1 MPTTNKWLDV
11 PITGRDTTMNG
22 KVVMYN
28 LDVLDLPSW
37 VWKNP
42 IESVVF
48 GEYTKWCSNLTWYPF
63 NIIHYNPNPSSRKHL
78 SVGGVES
85 NDIYC
90 RDILPIEA
98 DFGYFLGSYHYP
110 IATSFTDYE
119 PYTRLQLWLPFYGLA
134 DIKIAEVQGKYIQIR
149 LYIDFATGQAQY
161 VIGVNP
167 NNVTCS
173 TEPFLRRSVNGTTYA
188 VDDTNT
194 RIIGT
199 YVFNIG
205 YDIPITS
212 SGMADTLRNIS
223 MATLKGAATIGA
235 SAIASA
241 TGADKVTSVRQ
252 DHTERTVM
260 SRGDKGRLRQQAKI
274 STDTASKTTQDYAGY
289 ARQRRISTASET
301 ATAVLEGMAMNPQV
315 DKCTSSILNSA
326 TCRSVMVIKRKVV
339 PTVDRTSVGYLRFY
353 GAPLGQVKT
362 LGDLTGYTEVSEIH
376 FEGEGFSQATAR
388 EIAMLEQAFSDGVI
402 L

>member
-1 MPTTNKWLDV
+1 MPTNNKWLDV

-28 LDVLDLPSW
+28 LDVLDLPNW

-42 IESVVF
+42 VESVVF
-48 GEYTKWCSNLTWYPF
+48 GEYTKWCSSLTWYPF
-63 NIIHYNPNPSSRKHL
+63 NIIHYNPNPNSRKHL

-85 NDIYC
+85 NGIYC
-90 RDILPIEA
+90 RDVLPIEA

-110 IATSFTDYE
+110 EATSFTDYE

-134 DIKIAEVQGKYIQIR
+134 DLKIAEVQGKYIQIR

-173 TEPFLRRSVNGTTYA
+173 TKPFLRRAVNGTTYA

-212 SGMADTLRNIS
+212 SGMANTLRNIS

-241 TGADKVTSVRQ
+241 TGADKVRSSRNEYEHTLINSQNTSGRGRKTATIERNQ
-252 DHTERTVM
+252 HTDQVTNY
-260 SRGDKGRLRQQAKI
+260 S
-274 STDTASKTTQDYAGY
+274 GY
-289 ARQRRISTASET
+289 ARQKRISTASET
-301 ATAVLEGMAMNPQV
+301 AVAVLEGMAMNPQV

-353 GAPLGQVKT
+353 GAPLGQIKT

-376 FEGEGFSQATAR
+376 FEGEGFSQATAK
-388 EIAMLEQAFSDGVI
+388 EISMLEQAFSDGVI

>member
-22 KVVMYN
+22 KVVMYY
-28 LDVLDLPSW
+28 LYVLDLPNW

-42 IESVVF
+42 VESVVF

-63 NIIHYNPNPSSRKHL
+63 NIIHYNPNPNSRKHL

-90 RDILPIEA
+90 RDVLPIEV

-110 IATSFTDYE
+110 EATSFTDYE

-134 DIKIAEVQGKYIQIR
+134 DLKIAEVQGKYIQIR

-173 TEPFLRRSVNGTTYA
+173 TEPFLRRTVNGTTYA

-212 SGMADTLRNIS
+212 SGMADTLRNIT

-235 SAIASA
+235 SAVASA
-241 TGADKVTSVRQ
+241 TGADKVRSSRNEYEHTLINSQNTSGRGRKTATVERNQ
-252 DHTERTVM
+252 HTDQVTNY
-260 SRGDKGRLRQQAKI
+260 S
-274 STDTASKTTQDYAGY
+274 GY
-289 ARQRRISTASET
+289 ARRNRISTASET
-301 ATAVLEGMAMNPQV
+301 AVAVLEGMAMNPQV

-353 GAPLGQVKT
+353 GAPLGQIKT
-362 LGDLTGYTEVSEIH
+362 LGELTGYTEVSEIH
-376 FEGEGFSQATAR
+376 FEGEGFSQATAK
-388 EIAMLEQAFSDGVI
+388 EITMLEQAFSDGVI

>member
-28 LDVLDLPSW
+28 LDVLDLPNW

-42 IESVVF
+42 VESVVF
-48 GEYTKWCSNLTWYPF
+48 GEYTKWCSSLTWYPF
-63 NIIHYNPNPSSRKHL
+63 NIIHYNPNPNSRKHL

-85 NDIYC
+85 TDIYC
-90 RDILPIEA
+90 RDVLPIEA

-110 IATSFTDYE
+110 EATSFTDYE

-134 DIKIAEVQGKYIQIR
+134 DLKIAEVQGKYIQIR

-173 TEPFLRRSVNGTTYA
+173 TEPFLRRKVNGTTYA

-212 SGMADTLRNIS
+212 SGMANTLRNIS

-235 SAIASA
+235 SAVASA
-241 TGADKVTSVRQ
+241 TGADKVRSSRNEYEHTLINSQNTSGRGRKTATVERNQ
-252 DHTERTVM
+252 HTDQVTNY
-260 SRGDKGRLRQQAKI
+260 S
-274 STDTASKTTQDYAGY
+274 GY
-289 ARQRRISTASET
+289 ARQKRISTASET
-301 ATAVLEGMAMNPQV
+301 AVAVLEGMAMNPQV

-339 PTVDRTSVGYLRFY
+339 PTVDRTSIEYLRFY

-376 FEGEGFSQATAR
+376 FEGEGFSQATAK
-388 EIAMLEQAFSDGVI
+388 EISMLEQAFSDGVI

>member
-42 IESVVF
+42 IESVLF
-48 GEYTKWCSNLTWYPF
+48 GEYTKWCSSLTWYPF
-63 NIIHYNPNPSSRKHL
+63 NIIHYNPNPNSRKHL

-90 RDILPIEA
+90 RDVLPIET

-110 IATSFTDYE
+110 TATSFTDYE

-241 TGADKVTSVRQ
+241 TGADIVKSKSSEHQVTKVDTMNQSGRGRKTATI
-252 DHTERTVM
+252 DRTTTGRSETNYSGY
-260 SRGDKGRLRQQAKI
+260 SRRE
-274 STDTASKTTQDYAGY
+274 
-289 ARQRRISTASET
+289 RISTATQT
-301 ATAVLEGMAMNPQV
+301 ATAVLEGMAMNPSV

>member
-28 LDVLDLPSW
+28 LDVLDLPNW

-42 IESVVF
+42 VESVVF
-48 GEYTKWCSNLTWYPF
+48 GEYTKWCSSLTWYPF
-63 NIIHYNPNPSSRKHL
+63 NIIHYNPNPNSRKHL

-85 NDIYC
+85 TDIYC
-90 RDILPIEA
+90 RDVLPIEA

-110 IATSFTDYE
+110 EATSFTDYE

-134 DIKIAEVQGKYIQIR
+134 DLKIAEVQGKYIQIR

-173 TEPFLRRSVNGTTYA
+173 TEPFLRRTVNGTTYA

-212 SGMADTLRNIS
+212 SGMANTLRNIS

-241 TGADKVTSVRQ
+241 TGADKVRSSRNEYEHTLINSQNTSGRGRKTATVERNQ
-252 DHTERTVM
+252 HTDQVTNY
-260 SRGDKGRLRQQAKI
+260 S
-274 STDTASKTTQDYAGY
+274 GY
-289 ARQRRISTASET
+289 ARQKRISTASET
-301 ATAVLEGMAMNPQV
+301 AVAVLEGMAMNPQV

-353 GAPLGQVKT
+353 GAPLGQIKT

-376 FEGEGFSQATAR
+376 FEGEGFSQATAK
-388 EIAMLEQAFSDGVI
+388 EISMLEQAFSDGVI

>member
-1 MPTTNKWLDV
+1 MPTSNKWLDV

-37 VWKNP
+37 VWHNP
-42 IESVVF
+42 VESVLF

-90 RDILPIEA
+90 RDVLPIEA

-110 IATSFTDYE
+110 TATSFTDYE

-241 TGADKVTSVRQ
+241 TGADIVKTSSSEHQVTKVESMNQSGRGRKTATI
-252 DHTERTVM
+252 DRT
-260 SRGDKGRLRQQAKI
+260 
-274 STDTASKTTQDYAGY
+274 TAGSSKTDYSGY
-289 ARQRRISTASET
+289 ARQKRISTASQT
-301 ATAVLEGMAMNPQV
+301 ASAVLEGMAMNPQV

-339 PTVDRTSVGYLRFY
+339 PTVDRTSVAYLRFY

-388 EIAMLEQAFSDGVI
+388 EISMLEQAFSDGVI

>member
-28 LDVLDLPSW
+28 LDVLDLPTW

-42 IESVVF
+42 VESVVF

-63 NIIHYNPNPSSRKHL
+63 NIIHYNPNPNSRKHL

-90 RDILPIEA
+90 RDFLPIEA

-110 IATSFTDYE
+110 TATSFTDYE

-241 TGADKVTSVRQ
+241 TGADIVKTSSSEHQVTKVESMNQSGRGRKTATI
-252 DHTERTVM
+252 DRT
-260 SRGDKGRLRQQAKI
+260 
-274 STDTASKTTQDYAGY
+274 TAGSSKTDYSGY
-289 ARQRRISTASET
+289 ARQKRISTASQT
-301 ATAVLEGMAMNPQV
+301 ASAVLEGMAMNPQV

-339 PTVDRTSVGYLRFY
+339 PTVDRTSVAYLRFY

-388 EIAMLEQAFSDGVI
+388 EISMLEQAFSDGVI